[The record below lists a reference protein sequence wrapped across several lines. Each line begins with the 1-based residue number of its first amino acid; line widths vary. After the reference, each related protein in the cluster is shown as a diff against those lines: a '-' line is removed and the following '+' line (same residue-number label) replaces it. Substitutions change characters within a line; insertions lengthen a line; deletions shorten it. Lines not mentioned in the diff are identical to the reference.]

1 MGRTIT
7 ACLKVT
13 ASENQTLLQLGGGV
27 SSGKGLRVLLEAHQ
41 RGLGRLVVPDELAGK
56 IGDHMADG
64 TPIVVTEPTIPDDA
78 VGGTVQPHRHRRGK
92 YLRSDYEAGVEMKV
106 YQCTG
111 CDKEMR

>member
-13 ASENQTLLQLGGGV
+13 ASEEQALTRLGGT
-27 SSGKGLRVLLEAHQ
+27 SGKGLRVLLDMHLLGADVVRDGHGNVIGQVVVQMATTDEAKRVLTGQ
-41 RGLGRLVVPDELAGK
+41 DEPA
-56 IGDHMADG
+56 
-64 TPIVVTEPTIPDDA
+64 PPT
-78 VGGTVQPHRHRRGK
+78 HRHRRGE

-106 YQCTG
+106 YRCTG

>member
-13 ASENQTLLQLGGGV
+13 ASEEQALTRLGGTT
-27 SSGKGLRVLLEAHQ
+27 GKGLRVLLDMHLLGGDVVHDA
-41 RGLGRLVVPDELAGK
+41 RGMVIAAAVANATSA
-56 IGDHMADG
+56 ADAKRILTG
-64 TPIVVTEPTIPDDA
+64 QDEPTPP
-78 VGGTVQPHRHRRGK
+78 THRHRRGE

-106 YQCTG
+106 YRCTG